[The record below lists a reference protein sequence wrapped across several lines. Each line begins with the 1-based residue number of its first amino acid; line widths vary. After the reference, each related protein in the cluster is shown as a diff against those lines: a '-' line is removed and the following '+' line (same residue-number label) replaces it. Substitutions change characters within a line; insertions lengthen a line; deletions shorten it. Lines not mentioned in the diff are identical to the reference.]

1 VQASLG
7 CGNPVAIAGLYP
19 GQVVVDLGS
28 GGGLDVILAARRVG
42 PTGYVYGIDM
52 TPEML
57 ELARVNQSRS
67 GLSNVAFV
75 QGRIED
81 VPLRDGLADVVISN
95 CVINLAPDKDAVL
108 GECYRVLRPG
118 GVLAV
123 SDTVW
128 IKPPPQ
134 SVTASRDSWAQCV
147 AGALPVET
155 YRSKLASAGFGEI
168 DIQVSG
174 GVTWGPAELASAYI
188 RARKPVA
195 PLAPVFRP
203 AAAADENAV
212 RELLSGCGL
221 PLAGLDHT
229 EVIVCELDGVVA
241 ATAGLEWHQGEALLR
256 SIAVARQFRSH
267 GLGRRIT
274 GEALDRAREKGAGQ
288 VFLLTTTARPFFE
301 SLGFKVV
308 GREAVAL
315 PLQASPELQGACPA
329 TAEAMRLQ
337 LA

>member
-1 VQASLG
+1 MAASRLRALPDENGVPVTTGIELDVVVADSGRADAHAFRMAAAGDAQAAPDSAVQASLG

-67 GLSNVAFV
+67 GLSNVSFV

-221 PLAGLDHT
+221 PLAGLP
-229 EVIVCELDGVVA
+229 
-241 ATAGLEWHQGEALLR
+241 
-256 SIAVARQFRSH
+256 
-267 GLGRRIT
+267 RR
-274 GEALDRAREKGAGQ
+274 GH
-288 VFLLTTTARPFFE
+288 
-301 SLGFKVV
+301 S
-308 GREAVAL
+308 REAVW
-315 PLQASPELQGACPA
+315 PQGVGWHACA
-329 TAEAMRLQ
+329 
-337 LA
+337 